1 MLLVANLQRRSTGCK
16 AFSSR
21 VCPLAR
27 CGHFVTGSVTLH
39 GVTGPVAISF
49 VSLELLSFRNAQWP
63 GSLSLGHSEA
73 DLVSEEEAPDSM
85 GTCGEA
91 ATGYAASA
99 VCAGHGTARHGTA
112 RHGKARQGRA
122 GRGRRG
128 LPSPA
133 TGYARLPN
141 WLSSRLLFIQ
151 IRRSSGYAEH
161 PMAQTSEPCPL
172 AGGLA
177 G

>member
-21 VCPLAR
+21 VCPLAG

-63 GSLSLGHSEA
+63 GSLSFGHSEA
-73 DLVSEEEAPDSM
+73 DLVSLEEAPDSM

-112 RHGKARQGRA
+112 RHGRA
-122 GRGRRG
+122 GQGGGGEACQAQPQGMHDSQTGCLRGC
-128 LPSPA
+128 
-133 TGYARLPN
+133 Y
-141 WLSSRLLFIQ
+141 LSK
-151 IRRSSGYAEH
+151 
-161 PMAQTSEPCPL
+161 
-172 AGGLA
+172 
-177 G
+177 

>member
-21 VCPLAR
+21 VCPLAG
-27 CGHFVTGSVTLH
+27 CGHFVTGSMTLH

-112 RHGKARQGRA
+112 GQGRA
-122 GRGRRG
+122 G
-128 LPSPA
+128 A
-133 TGYARLPN
+133 ARLAKPSHRVCTTPKLVVFEAVIYPN
-141 WLSSRLLFIQ
+141 KEKQWL
-151 IRRSSGYAEH
+151 RRASHGSDF
-161 PMAQTSEPCPL
+161 
-172 AGGLA
+172 
-177 G
+177 